1 MEVGGKILTGA
12 AATVLLALVGHVAM
26 GDKLISGL
34 EQKSQTELTAQGMDG
49 VKVAFARDPLSRNAI
64 LDGDVADDVK
74 QKAMAAVLAVPGVSS
89 ARWQG
94 DNEIGA
100 ADPSGGD
107 STGDTTNAIDPATE
121 EKITQ
126 CQDGIDKTIEG
137 KKLNFRSGSAYV
149 SPASNKLL
157 DEVATALKPC
167 AGLAIAVSGHTD
179 NNGDAGVNKILSQER
194 ADRVAKG
201 LAERGIA
208 ADLITATGYGAEK
221 PLASGSGAAA
231 DAQNRRIEFKVQA
244 KSANGGNN
252 DAAGQQGE

>member
-107 STGDTTNAIDPATE
+107 STGDRPNAIDPPTQDNGQWSLIHE
-121 EKITQ
+121 DNKKDGDYLDEWDDSSHVSGLSRMSSHSNHSLSSKCSQVTINEKMKQ
-126 CQDGIDKTIEG
+126 SKM
-137 KKLNFRSGSAYV
+137 FRS
-149 SPASNKLL
+149 
-157 DEVATALKPC
+157 
-167 AGLAIAVSGHTD
+167 
-179 NNGDAGVNKILSQER
+179 LSLHYLQ
-194 ADRVAKG
+194 
-201 LAERGIA
+201 
-208 ADLITATGYGAEK
+208 
-221 PLASGSGAAA
+221 
-231 DAQNRRIEFKVQA
+231 
-244 KSANGGNN
+244 
-252 DAAGQQGE
+252 